1 MMLASANTGY
11 DVSALTNA
19 LTVDAFGSI
28 ITQLMPIIG
37 VAVLVGF
44 LFYVTRYA
52 IGLFRGI

>member
-1 MMLASANTGY
+1 MMLATSTGY
-11 DVSALTNA
+11 DVSALTQA
-19 LTVDAFGSI
+19 LTVDAFGAI